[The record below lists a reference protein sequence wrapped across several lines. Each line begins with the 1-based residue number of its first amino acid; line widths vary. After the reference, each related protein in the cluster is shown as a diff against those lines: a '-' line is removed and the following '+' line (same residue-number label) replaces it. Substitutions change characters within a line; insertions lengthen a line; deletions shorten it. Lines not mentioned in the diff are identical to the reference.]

1 MIKISHTETILE
13 NQKFTVNLIYQI
25 PVSICTALMMGLF
38 KPLQYTTF
46 DGHKDYHTNGLKH
59 CKDLTD
65 RQHKRQGHKHRGL
78 SLCLSGRTFSYIV

>member
-65 RQHKRQGHKHRGL
+65 RQLKRQGHKHRGL
-78 SLCLSGRTFSYIV
+78 SLCLSGRMFSYIV